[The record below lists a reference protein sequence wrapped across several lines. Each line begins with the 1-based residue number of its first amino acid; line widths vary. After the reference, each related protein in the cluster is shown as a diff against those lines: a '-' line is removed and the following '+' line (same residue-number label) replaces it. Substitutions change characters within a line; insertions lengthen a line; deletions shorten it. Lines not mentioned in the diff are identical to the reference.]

1 MLLQHDGFDN
11 YGTTALQTA
20 TNESSKQWVSRG
32 YVLPTA
38 GVTPATAYGKN
49 SGSFGLGLNGAT
61 TDQTW
66 IKRPIRHESNNT
78 GAAFTPQGKLVHAFA
93 VRFVLQP
100 TGSLNF
106 ARLAGFNLN
115 IGSDWFIYADGVV
128 TDYQCELNIWNFV
141 ELEYEI
147 ATKTMRVY
155 MTDTLV
161 ATKVLTGTPVLDF
174 WEIRS
179 QFTSGGNTSIYMHVD
194 DHYLLDSNPTS
205 PNGSATTN
213 IERIGKCNTIT
224 QYPTA
229 DSAVAMTPFP
239 ASPANN
245 FSKVNQPTH
254 DGDTT
259 YVSTN
264 VPGTTDFY
272 VNPTAFPTV
281 DDAAIRAVTI
291 CPVARMLEPD
301 SMSLTAVV
309 QVGATIKEGHRM
321 KLKAG
326 SYTAENHIF
335 EVNPATG
342 VQWTPTEA
350 QNVKFGQR
358 LLPKPT

>member
-1 MLLQHDGFDN
+1 MLLQHDGFDT
-11 YGTTALQTA
+11 YGTQALTSA
-20 TNESSKQWVSRG
+20 TLESSKQWVSKG

-38 GVTPATAYGKN
+38 GLSASTSYGKN
-49 SGSFGLGLNGAT
+49 AGSLGLILSGSTADLV
-61 TDQTW
+61 W

-78 GAAFTPQGKLVHAFA
+78 GAAFTPTGKLVLGFA
-93 VRFVLQP
+93 VRFILAP

-115 IGSDWFIYADGVV
+115 IGSDWFIYADGVN
-128 TDYQCELNIWNFV
+128 TNYQCELNIWNFV
-141 ELEYEI
+141 ELEYEVS
-147 ATKTMRVY
+147 TKTMKVY

-161 ATKVLTGTPVLDF
+161 ATKVLAGTPVLDF

-179 QFTSGGNTSIYMHVD
+179 HFTSGGNTSAYMHVD
-194 DHYLLDSNPTS
+194 DQYLLDSNPVS
-205 PNGSATTN
+205 PNGSSTTN

-229 DSAVAMTPFP
+229 DSAVAMAPFP
-239 ASPANN
+239 VSPANN
-245 FSKVNQPTH
+245 YSKVNQAAH
-254 DGDTT
+254 DADTT

-264 VPGTTDFY
+264 IAGATDLY

-301 SMSLTAVV
+301 ALSVTAVIKS
-309 QVGATIKEGHRM
+309 GATEKEGHRM

-342 VQWTPTEA
+342 LQWTPTEA

-358 LLPKPT
+358 LLPKL

>member
-11 YGTTALQTA
+11 YGTGALNSPTL
-20 TNESSKQWVSRG
+20 ESSKQWVSKG
-32 YVLPTA
+32 YVLPTV
-38 GVTPATAYGKN
+38 GVTPNVAYGKN
-49 SGSFGLGLNGAT
+49 AGSLGLGLTAAT

-66 IKRPIRHESNNT
+66 IKRPIRHESNNN
-78 GAAFTPQGKLVHAFA
+78 GAPFTPQGKLVCGFA
-93 VRFVLQP
+93 VRFALAP

-106 ARLAGFNLN
+106 ARMAGLNLN
-115 IGSDWFIYADGVV
+115 IGSDWYVYVDGVI

-147 ATKTMRVY
+147 STKTMKVY

-179 QFTSGGNTSIYMHVD
+179 QFTSGGNASLYMHVD
-194 DHYLLDSNPTS
+194 DQYLLDSNPTS

-213 IERIGKCNTIT
+213 VERIGKCNTIT

-229 DSAVAMTPFP
+229 DSSVQFTPFP
-239 ASPANN
+239 ATPTNN
-245 FSKVNQPTH
+245 FSKVNQAAH
-254 DGDTT
+254 DSDTT
-259 YVSTN
+259 YVSSN
-264 VPGTTDFY
+264 VPGATDLY

-301 SMSLTAVV
+301 AMSLTAVV
-309 QVGATIKEGHRM
+309 QVGSTTKEGHRM
-321 KLKAG
+321 RLKAG

-342 VQWTPTEA
+342 AQWTPTEA

-358 LLPKPT
+358 ILPKP